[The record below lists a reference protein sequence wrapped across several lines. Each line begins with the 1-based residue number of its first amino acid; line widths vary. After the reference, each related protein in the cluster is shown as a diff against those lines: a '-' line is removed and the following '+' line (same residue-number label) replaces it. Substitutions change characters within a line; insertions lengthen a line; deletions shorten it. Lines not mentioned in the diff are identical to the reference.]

1 MVKIYEGH
9 SAEDNENNIKKLI
22 EIEYYSGRL
31 REDNTTV
38 FKIFIVFLIPLI
50 VLGYLQSKTIING
63 KVYFR
68 ISLLVIVFMGIV
80 SSKKIYDIYWR
91 NKMNYDNYDR
101 LYNTAQGEGIFEYN
115 RKNFIKNTGK
125 QLGTNLLQSKEYT
138 RGFAAGRKGG
148 AYSGDDVSV
157 TQVAGARGATG
168 VIDATSTTGAIGA

>member
-1 MVKIYEGH
+1 MVKMYEGH
-9 SAEDNENNIKKLI
+9 TVADNENNIKKLI

-50 VLGYLQSKTIING
+50 VLGYLQSKSIING

-68 ISLLVIVFMGIV
+68 ISLLVIVFMGIF

-101 LYNTAQGEGIFEYN
+101 LYTSAQGEGIFEYN
-115 RKNFIKNTGK
+115 RKNFIKNSGK
-125 QLGTNLLQSKEYT
+125 QSSTDLLKSSEYN
-138 RGFAAGRKGG
+138 RGFEAGTAATDAAG
-148 AYSGDDVSV
+148 S
-157 TQVAGARGATG
+157 
-168 VIDATSTTGAIGA
+168 STT